1 METKKKTEYIALE
14 KWALGQEKNS
24 DSSVHIS
31 GHHQWEVATWA
42 GPGWNLARSHGRFRN
57 YGNATGVRGA
67 GCEIHGGGSATRNF
81 FWSWVVRTLA
91 PRLYITSKKI
101 SSLLGEVRWVELS
114 WGLIDW
120 FGLGR
125 RRSRGAWAASRTRR
139 WAMSTWRPWAR
150 RSASSAASSP
160 RRTAPHSCSA
170 SRNFLLLLLLLINFQ
185 KIE

>member
-14 KWALGQEKNS
+14 KWALGREKNS

-31 GHHQWEVATWA
+31 GHHQWEAATWA

-101 SSLLGEVRWVELS
+101 SSLLGEVRWVELGIDWLIRIGKKKKQGS
-114 WGLIDW
+114 MGSKSYPTVSDEYLAAVGKAKRKLRGLI
-120 FGLGR
+120 
-125 RRSRGAWAASRTRR
+125 AEKNC
-139 WAMSTWRPWAR
+139 
-150 RSASSAASSP
+150 
-160 RRTAPHSCSA
+160 APLMLRLA
-170 SRNFLLLLLLLINFQ
+170 
-185 KIE
+185 